1 MSQDIG
7 NIMTFQ
13 IYDES
18 RAMYVDILPLIR
30 YKGIKYTRNDIDSEN
45 AGRSL
50 DGLMH
55 RGRIAIKV
63 KLDIT
68 CRSLSSEEVTLLFK
82 LIKPEYVM
90 VRYVDPLDGLT
101 VRTFYSNN
109 VPATF
114 CMVAPDGTAW
124 WDDIQFPLIE
134 Q

>member
-1 MSQDIG
+1 MSVENSMVFKIDG
-7 NIMTFQ
+7 
-13 IYDES
+13 
-18 RAMYVDILPLIR
+18 VDILPFIK

-63 KLDIT
+63 KLEIS
-68 CRSLSSEEVTLLFK
+68 CRSLNNSEIQTLFNAIL
-82 LIKPEYVM
+82 PEYVN
-90 VRYVDPLDGLT
+90 VEYVDPLEGHVT
-101 VRTFYSNN
+101 KTFYSNN

-114 CMVAPDGTAW
+114 AMVKPDGECW
-124 WDDIQFPLIE
+124 WDDIDFPLIE